1 MARRTLTRPGEDY
14 DKNYLNYLISEIE
27 YQTGMTFN
35 KGERIQIN
43 GGDATELVLV
53 SPNGTKYKVS
63 VADDGTLSTS
73 CLLYTSDAAD
83 E

>member
-1 MARRTLTRPGEDY
+1 MARKTLTRPGEDY

-27 YQTGMTFN
+27 YQTGITFN
-35 KGERIQIN
+35 KGERIQVG

-63 VADDGTLSTS
+63 VADNGTLST
-73 CLLYTSDAAD
+73 TATV
-83 E
+83 

>member
-1 MARRTLTRPGEDY
+1 MARKTLTRPGEDF

-27 YQTGMTFN
+27 YQTGITFN

-53 SPNGTKYKVS
+53 SPDGSKYKVTVDNS
-63 VADDGTLSTS
+63 GNLST
-73 CLLYTSDAAD
+73 TATI
-83 E
+83 

>member
-1 MARRTLTRPGEDY
+1 VARKTLTRPGEDY

-73 CLLYTSDAAD
+73 TTV
-83 E
+83 

>member
-63 VADDGTLSTS
+63 VADNGTLSTS
-73 CLLYTSDAAD
+73 ATV
-83 E
+83 

>member
-1 MARRTLTRPGEDY
+1 MARKTLTRPGEDY

-63 VADDGTLSTS
+63 VADNGTLSTS
-73 CLLYTSDAAD
+73 TTV
-83 E
+83 

>member
-53 SPNGTKYKVS
+53 SPNGTKYKVG

-73 CLLYTSDAAD
+73 TTV
-83 E
+83 

>member
-1 MARRTLTRPGEDY
+1 VARRTLTRPGEDY

-73 CLLYTSDAAD
+73 TTV
-83 E
+83 

>member
-73 CLLYTSDAAD
+73 TTI
-83 E
+83 

>member
-1 MARRTLTRPGEDY
+1 MARKTLTRPGEDY

-27 YQTGMTFN
+27 YQTGITFN
-35 KGERIQIN
+35 KGERIQVG

-63 VADDGTLSTS
+63 VADNGTIST
-73 CLLYTSDAAD
+73 TATV
-83 E
+83 

>member
-1 MARRTLTRPGEDY
+1 VARKTLTRPGEDY

-63 VADDGTLSTS
+63 VADNGTLSATA
-73 CLLYTSDAAD
+73 TV
-83 E
+83 

>member
-1 MARRTLTRPGEDY
+1 MARKTLTRPGEDY

-63 VADDGTLSTS
+63 VADNGTLSATA
-73 CLLYTSDAAD
+73 TV
-83 E
+83 

>member
-1 MARRTLTRPGEDY
+1 VARKTLTRPGEDY

-63 VADDGTLSTS
+63 VADNGTLSTA
-73 CLLYTSDAAD
+73 TTV
-83 E
+83 

>member
-53 SPNGTKYKVS
+53 SPNGTKYKLS
-63 VADDGTLSTS
+63 IADNGTISATA
-73 CLLYTSDAAD
+73 TV
-83 E
+83 

>member
-1 MARRTLTRPGEDY
+1 VARKTLTRPSEDY

-63 VADDGTLSTS
+63 VADNGTLSTS
-73 CLLYTSDAAD
+73 TTV
-83 E
+83 

>member
-1 MARRTLTRPGEDY
+1 
-14 DKNYLNYLISEIE
+14 
-27 YQTGMTFN
+27 MTFN

-73 CLLYTSDAAD
+73 ATV
-83 E
+83 

>member
-1 MARRTLTRPGEDY
+1 MERKKLKRQGEEY
-14 DKNYLNYLISEIE
+14 DKNYRNYVISEIE

-73 CLLYTSDAAD
+73 TTV
-83 E
+83 

>member
-1 MARRTLTRPGEDY
+1 VARKTLTRPGEDY

-63 VADDGTLSTS
+63 VADNGTLSTS
-73 CLLYTSDAAD
+73 TTV
-83 E
+83 

>member
-1 MARRTLTRPGEDY
+1 MARKTLTRPGEDY

-63 VADDGTLSTS
+63 VADNGTISTA
-73 CLLYTSDAAD
+73 TTV
-83 E
+83 

>member
-35 KGERIQIN
+35 KGERIQIK

-63 VADDGTLSTS
+63 VADNGTLSTS
-73 CLLYTSDAAD
+73 TTV
-83 E
+83 

>member
-1 MARRTLTRPGEDY
+1 MARKTLTRPGEDY

-35 KGERIQIN
+35 KVERIQIN

-63 VADDGTLSTS
+63 VADNGTLSTA
-73 CLLYTSDAAD
+73 TTV
-83 E
+83 

>member
-1 MARRTLTRPGEDY
+1 VARKTLTRPGEDF

-27 YQTGMTFN
+27 YQTGITFN

-53 SPNGTKYKVS
+53 SPDGSKYKVTVDNS
-63 VADDGTLSTS
+63 GNLST
-73 CLLYTSDAAD
+73 TATV
-83 E
+83 

>member
-1 MARRTLTRPGEDY
+1 MARRTLTRPGENY

-73 CLLYTSDAAD
+73 TTV
-83 E
+83 

>member
-1 MARRTLTRPGEDY
+1 VARKTLTRPGEDY

-27 YQTGMTFN
+27 YQTGITFN

-63 VADDGTLSTS
+63 VADNGTLSTS
-73 CLLYTSDAAD
+73 TTV
-83 E
+83 

>member
-1 MARRTLTRPGEDY
+1 MARRTLTRPSEDY
-14 DKNYLNYLISEIE
+14 DKNYLNYLISEVE
-27 YQTGMTFN
+27 YQTGITFN

-63 VADDGTLSTS
+63 VADNGTLSTS
-73 CLLYTSDAAD
+73 TTV
-83 E
+83 

>member
-1 MARRTLTRPGEDY
+1 MARKTLTRPGEDY

-27 YQTGMTFN
+27 YQTGITFN
-35 KGERIQIN
+35 KGERILVG

-63 VADDGTLSTS
+63 VADNGTLSTS
-73 CLLYTSDAAD
+73 TTV
-83 E
+83 

>member
-1 MARRTLTRPGEDY
+1 MARKTLTRPGEDY

-73 CLLYTSDAAD
+73 TTV
-83 E
+83 

>member
-63 VADDGTLSTS
+63 VADNGTLSTS
-73 CLLYTSDAAD
+73 TTV
-83 E
+83 